1 MNENKLFEKVLK
13 EANLRQLKENIA
25 RIGLFWFS
33 QDYTKIIKS
42 EGEREVSNA
51 DLLKPERMDPIG
63 LHAEYDMPRDIP
75 RGRISY
81 ENNILR
87 IWVGEDCLM
96 EDENIIKMIK
106 KYFGLKNIDS
116 GNFRVK
122 RHYHWNT
129 KI

>member
-1 MNENKLFEKVLK
+1 MEDNRLIEEVFKKS
-13 EANLRQLKENIA
+13 NLQRFKENAA

-33 QDYTKIIKS
+33 QNYTKIIKI
-42 EGEREVSNA
+42 EGEQEISDT
-51 DLLKPERMDPIG
+51 DLLKSERIDPIG

-81 ENNILR
+81 ENNIFR
-87 IWVGEDCLM
+87 IWVGEDCLI

-106 KYFGLKNIDS
+106 EYFDLKKINS
-116 GNFRVK
+116 SNFKVK

>member
-1 MNENKLFEKVLK
+1 MNENKLFEKVLE
-13 EANLRQLKENIA
+13 EANLRQLKENTA

-33 QDYTKIIKS
+33 QDYTKIIKI
-42 EGEREVSNA
+42 EGEQEISDT

-81 ENNILR
+81 ENNIFR

-96 EDENIIKMIK
+96 EDENIIKRIK